1 MFDPNNNIYDEN
13 RKTEQNTAPE
23 EPAAHTQEEMP
34 ADAAAEAAEKVSLAK
49 PQEASPAEYA
59 EENTDETAESTA
71 EPSVFEEQPEA
82 SAEPAEDTAVSPD
95 GTAPDTS
102 TNENFIRPSVREYH
116 YEEQVKKSPK
126 KKKGWGRF
134 IAACLIVSVA
144 GGASAGVGYGAM
156 RNYFDSHNTSA
167 KSPAV
172 VQKVSATSPCLSAVD
187 IIKAVK
193 PSVVSISTK
202 FSGQAQYI
210 GPFTIPYEGKGAG
223 SGVVF
228 YADAD
233 KIAIVTN
240 NHVVEDADDIYVIF
254 DSDNSGE
261 EKSVTAK
268 LIGSKSESDIAVLT
282 ISQSELK
289 KAGIN
294 DVTVATF
301 GDSDTLEVGDAVIAI
316 GNAMGKGISATDGI
330 ISMTEQSIK
339 VDGNILNVLQTSAA
353 INGGNS
359 GGALV
364 NSSGQVIGINTAK
377 YNDSMAEGMGY
388 AIPSNEITPIATE
401 LLELGT
407 QPKPY
412 IGVTGTSITTDNA
425 DLYRLPVGALIMEVN
440 EGGPAEAAGLQVG
453 DIVTEYNGKTVMDMD
468 TLVELV
474 NATEIGDT
482 VVMHIVR
489 DGKEG
494 MDLNLTIQDKNNP

>member
-71 EPSVFEEQPEA
+71 EPSVFAEQPEA
-82 SAEPAEDTAVSPD
+82 SAEPAEDTAVSPE

-102 TNENFIRPSVREYH
+102 TSENFIRPSVREYH

-294 DVTVATF
+294 DV
-301 GDSDTLEVGDAVIAI
+301 
-316 GNAMGKGISATDGI
+316 GKGISATDGI

>member
-1 MFDPNNNIYDEN
+1 M
-13 RKTEQNTAPE
+13 
-23 EPAAHTQEEMP
+23 
-34 ADAAAEAAEKVSLAK
+34 
-49 PQEASPAEYA
+49 
-59 EENTDETAESTA
+59 
-71 EPSVFEEQPEA
+71 
-82 SAEPAEDTAVSPD
+82 
-95 GTAPDTS
+95 
-102 TNENFIRPSVREYH
+102 
-116 YEEQVKKSPK
+116 
-126 KKKGWGRF
+126 
-134 IAACLIVSVA
+134 
-144 GGASAGVGYGAM
+144 
-156 RNYFDSHNTSA
+156 
-167 KSPAV
+167 
-172 VQKVSATSPCLSAVD
+172 QKVSATSPCLSAVD

>member
-1 MFDPNNNIYDEN
+1 MFDPNNDIYDEN
-13 RKTEQNTAPE
+13 KKTEQNDTPE
-23 EPAAHTQEEMP
+23 ETAVHTQEET
-34 ADAAAEAAEKVSLAK
+34 AAEPIAETPEKVSLAK
-49 PQEASPAEYA
+49 IPETAPEGPAA
-59 EENTDETAESTA
+59 EERMEEAAESA
-71 EPSVFEEQPEA
+71 AFAEQPEA
-82 SAEPAEDTAVSPD
+82 AEPAAGPFEEAAPEVSEEDDFV
-95 GTAPDTS
+95 
-102 TNENFIRPSVREYH
+102 RPSVREYH

-134 IAACLIVSVA
+134 VAACLIVSVA
-144 GGASAGVGYGAM
+144 GGASAGAGYGAV
-156 RNYFDSHNTSA
+156 RNYFDSRNTSTS
-167 KSPAV
+167 SPMV
-172 VQKVSATSPCLSAVD
+172 VQKVSAARTNLSAVD

-202 FSGQAQYI
+202 YSGQTQYV
-210 GPFTIPYEGKGAG
+210 GPFTIPYEGTGAG

-240 NHVVEDADDIYVIF
+240 NHVVEDAKAIYVIF
-254 DSDNSGE
+254 DNDKAEG
-261 EKSVTAK
+261 EKSVAAK
-268 LIGSKSESDIAVLT
+268 LVGAKSDADLAVLT
-282 ISQSELK
+282 ISRSDLK
-289 KAGIN
+289 KAGID

-301 GDSDTLEVGDAVIAI
+301 GDSDALEVGDAVIAI

-330 ISMTEQSIK
+330 ISMTEQSIN
-339 VDGNILNVLQTSAA
+339 VDGNVLNVLQTSAA

-364 NSSGQVIGINTAK
+364 NSAGQVIGINTAK

-401 LLELGT
+401 LLEIGT

-412 IGVTGTSITTDNA
+412 IGVTGTSITTNNA
-425 DLYRLPVGALIMEVN
+425 DLYRLPVGALIMEVS
-440 EGGPAEAAGLQVG
+440 EGSPAEAAGIQVG

-482 VVMHIVR
+482 VTIHIVR

-494 MDLNLTIQDKNNP
+494 LDLNLTIQDKNNP